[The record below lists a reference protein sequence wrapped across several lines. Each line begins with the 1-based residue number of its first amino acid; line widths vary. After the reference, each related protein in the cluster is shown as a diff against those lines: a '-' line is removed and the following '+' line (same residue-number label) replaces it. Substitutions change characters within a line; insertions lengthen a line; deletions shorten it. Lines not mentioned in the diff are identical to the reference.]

1 MRQSLLAGL
10 AGILCSFQLALA
22 DSASATPL
30 HAALSEIQERYG
42 PEAAGYLP
50 ALDDRELERLA
61 SGKTVVRDA
70 GRITADGE
78 DIDAMSIYG
87 WGIIHQPRLLVWLA
101 TFDGVGGERPKRYT
115 SVVLDR
121 QELGS
126 YVRYQHVDLPWP
138 FADRH
143 WVIQLQKDL
152 DAARVSDGQLWLHH
166 WSLAADG
173 RRMMEDAF
181 ERGLIEGLSRPAL
194 DESVYLP
201 ANRGAWILIE
211 VSPDTTLVFA
221 HFAADLGGHFPRA
234 LVRSFTARRVRAG
247 MQLIEDLSRQVAGEY
262 DADPVIYDGF
272 GQPIDPVRVR
282 PLALRE
288 EE

>member
-22 DSASATPL
+22 DNAATAPL
-30 HAALSEIQERYG
+30 YTALSEIQERYG

-50 ALDDRELERLA
+50 ALDDRELGRLA
-61 SGKTVVRDA
+61 SGKTVVRNSA
-70 GRITADGE
+70 RVTADGE
-78 DIDAMSIYG
+78 NVDAMSIYG

-101 TFDGVGGERPKRYT
+101 TFDGAGSERPKRYT

-121 QELGS
+121 QGLGS

-173 RRMMEDAF
+173 RQLMEDAF
-181 ERGLIEGLSRPAL
+181 ERGLIERLSRQTL

-247 MQLIEDLSRQVAGEY
+247 MQLIDDLSRQVAANY
-262 DADPVIYDGF
+262 AADPVIHDGF
-272 GQPIDPVRVR
+272 GRPIDPVSVQR
-282 PLALRE
+282 LTLRDDE
-288 EE
+288 